1 MNQALSLWMVI
12 YIGAC
17 LALAFCMFCRLRL
30 TTRETRL
37 SVRWSL
43 VAVFALSLAAAIAPF
58 IWREHWPYIQTM
70 LLVAVAIKHATFS
83 GAWAKNQ
90 APKGLT

>member
-1 MNQALSLWMVI
+1 MGLIPSLLIFTHV
-12 YIGAC
+12 GAC

-30 TTRETRL
+30 TTGATRR

-43 VAVFALSLAAAIAPF
+43 VAVFALSLAAALAPF
-58 IWREHWPYIQTM
+58 IWRAYWSYIQTM

>member
-1 MNQALSLWMVI
+1 MTKLWLIV
-12 YIGAC
+12 YVCAC

-30 TTRETRL
+30 TTRETRR

-43 VAVFALSLAAAIAPF
+43 VAVFALSLAGAAAPF
-58 IWREHWPYIQTM
+58 IWREHWPYIQTL
-70 LLVAVAIKHATFS
+70 LLVALAVKHASFS
-83 GAWAKNQ
+83 SAWAKNT